1 MPTNLDTSNKKA
13 LLRTL
18 ATIIASRLV
27 IDGVQRVPR
36 EIFVPTD
43 SRHMAYLDIALPIG
57 EQAFS
62 ED

>member
-1 MPTNLDTSNKKA
+1 MPTNLDTSKKA

-18 ATIIASRLV
+18 AMIIASRSV
-27 IDGVQRVPR
+27 IDAVQRVPR
-36 EIFVPTD
+36 EIFIPMG
-43 SRHMAYLDIALPIG
+43 SCHMAYLDIALPIG

>member
-1 MPTNLDTSNKKA
+1 MPTNLDISKKA

-27 IDGVQRVPR
+27 IDAVQRVPR

-43 SRHMAYLDIALPIG
+43 SSHMAYLDIALPIG
-57 EQAFS
+57 E
-62 ED
+62 

>member
-1 MPTNLDTSNKKA
+1 MPTNLDISKKA

-27 IDGVQRVPR
+27 IDAVQRVPR

-57 EQAFS
+57 
-62 ED
+62 